1 MQLIVLLTTIGAGA
15 YFLLFDRESPIAVT
29 IAGLAPLGWLA
40 LFMLRF
46 FAERKKKKEE
56 IEKEGKPERKKF
68 KDPNDYLEENS

>member
-56 IEKEGKPERKKF
+56 IKKEGRPVRKKF
-68 KDPNDYLEENS
+68 KDPNDYLEEKS

>member
-56 IEKEGKPERKKF
+56 IKKEGQPVRKKF
-68 KDPNDYLEENS
+68 KDPNEYLEENS